1 MLLYWFI
8 IYFLCFIF
16 VFFGFMFNVFE
27 DILRFYL
34 KSNLV
39 ILILKVMS
47 FIIENFIVL
56 VFQIEEDEN
65 VFLVRMGFKQSALL
79 FN

>member
-56 VFQIEEDEN
+56 VF
-65 VFLVRMGFKQSALL
+65 
-79 FN
+79 